1 MIESETKTGSPFAI
15 ERRAGTLPGTEIFC
29 FSGAF
34 TAREMLASLSPNDLR
49 EMLYPAST
57 PGGAA
62 PELQIFDLAGV
73 PYLDSSGLGMIARHC
88 VHCQNQGV
96 RFVIAGASPRVRE
109 LFRVTRMD
117 TVIPL
122 ASTTEQAE
130 NL

>member
-1 MIESETKTGSPFAI
+1 MIESETRTSTPFAI
-15 ERRAGTLPGTEIFC
+15 ERRAGIAPGTVIFC

-34 TAREMLASLSPNDLR
+34 TAREMLASLSPNDLS

-109 LFRVTRMD
+109 LFRITRMD

-122 ASTTEQAE
+122 ASTAEQAE
-130 NL
+130 SL